1 MAVMDEAVDDRGGAR
16 GVGEEL
22 GPAFE
27 VDVGR
32 DRDRALFVGGGDEPE
47 QVVGGDAVK
56 GGEPEIVD
64 HDEVVA

>member
-1 MAVMDEAVDDRGGAR
+1 
-16 GVGEEL
+16 
-22 GPAFE
+22 
-27 VDVGR
+27 
-32 DRDRALFVGGGDEPE
+32 LFVGGGDEPE